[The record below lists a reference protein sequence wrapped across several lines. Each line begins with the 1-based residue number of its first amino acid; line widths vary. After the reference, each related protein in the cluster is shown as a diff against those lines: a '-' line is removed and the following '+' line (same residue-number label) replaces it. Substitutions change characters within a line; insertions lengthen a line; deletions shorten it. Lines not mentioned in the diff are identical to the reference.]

1 MISSIRADSSRDYM
15 FVFIFI
21 CEAED
26 LSIRMLSFFSTKG
39 YILER
44 AFQKCLPKRL
54 VEIVEVLLS

>member
-1 MISSIRADSSRDYM
+1 M